1 MHLCKIR
8 NVQKYTKYTKCII
21 YKKYTKCIILK
32 KKNMKYLR
40 NKVNFY
46 LNYICLVISLYCL

>member
-1 MHLCKIR
+1 MYNI
-8 NVQKYTKYTKCII
+8 QKI
-21 YKKYTKCIILK
+21 YKMYNTK

>member
-1 MHLCKIR
+1 M
-8 NVQKYTKYTKCII
+8 
-21 YKKYTKCIILK
+21 YKNIQNMYNTK

-46 LNYICLVISLYCL
+46 LNYICSVISLYCL

>member
-8 NVQKYTKYTKCII
+8 NVQKYTNMYNT
-21 YKKYTKCIILK
+21 K

-46 LNYICLVISLYCL
+46 LNYICSVISLYCL

>member
-1 MHLCKIR
+1 MY
-8 NVQKYTKYTKCII
+8 NT
-21 YKKYTKCIILK
+21 K

>member
-1 MHLCKIR
+1 MYKNIQ
-8 NVQKYTKYTKCII
+8 NMYNTK
-21 YKKYTKCIILK
+21 K